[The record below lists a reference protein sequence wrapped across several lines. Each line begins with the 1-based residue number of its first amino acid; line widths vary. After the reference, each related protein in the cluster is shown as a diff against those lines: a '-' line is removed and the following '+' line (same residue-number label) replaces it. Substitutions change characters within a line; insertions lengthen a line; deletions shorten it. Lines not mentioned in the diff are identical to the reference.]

1 MIDKDEVKETIGGE
15 EKNIERRLDN
25 LINILFNRVMKR

>member
-1 MIDKDEVKETIGGE
+1 MIDKDEVKETIGDE

-25 LINILFNRVMKR
+25 LIHILFNAVMKR